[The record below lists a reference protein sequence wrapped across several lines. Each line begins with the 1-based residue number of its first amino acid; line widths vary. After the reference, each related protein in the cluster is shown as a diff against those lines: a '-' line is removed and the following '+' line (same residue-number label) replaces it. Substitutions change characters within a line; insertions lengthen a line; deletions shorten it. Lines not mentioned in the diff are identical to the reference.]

1 MRLGFRHA
9 KVVNMAKVLQS
20 AEECGFAQNCVDKCK
35 SILLIRNHEGIV
47 IILNELEALK
57 LYFD

>member
-1 MRLGFRHA
+1 
-9 KVVNMAKVLQS
+9 MAKVLQS

-47 IILNELEALK
+47 IIRNELEALK